1 MAVDGEEK
9 VGTAA
14 RAFDVDAEAFIGFF
28 EEECVGF
35 GGTEDVA
42 IETVGALGNFV
53 FDCVEEGLVVGSPGG
68 ARGAFDFEGQE
79 CIGGEILYLK
89 CVLAEAGNVGGAGEE
104 LVVVA
109 DFEGTEAEEAVAFGE
124 GV

>member
-1 MAVDGEEK
+1 MAVPVQSLAVIG
-9 VGTAA
+9 VGL
-14 RAFDVDAEAFIGFF
+14 
-28 EEECVGF
+28 

-42 IETVGALGNFV
+42 IEAVGPLGDFV
-53 FDCVEEGLVVGSPGG
+53 FDCVEESLVVGGPGG

-79 CIGGEILYLK
+79 CVGGEILDLK
-89 CVLAEAGNVGGAGEE
+89 CVLAEARNVGGAGEE